1 MQERDCHFA
10 GVSPRHAK
18 APCSVVYSR
27 EIKTPLCLS
36 VGRETLAGCRD
47 NCIMTMVKR
56 KQLAREAIAGFQST
70 KQERR
75 KSCSALAVDSVKHV
89 HIKAKA
95 IDNSQLHWWKSQ
107 LDAEQFI
114 FNASPHQAKT
124 ADRAAA
130 RGRCSLQLRELGWH
144 NSLVETSHSST
155 SPWATSRSFLL
166 WGWSNTGTACSER
179 LRSFHWRYSKPHQ
192 PLDLGKLP

>member
-70 KQERR
+70 KQEQR

-95 IDNSQLHWWKSQ
+95 IDNNSQLHWWKSQ
-107 LDAEQFI
+107 LDAEQFL
-114 FNASPHQAKT
+114 FLTLALTRPRPLTELQP
-124 ADRAAA
+124 
-130 RGRCSLQLRELGWH
+130 GEGCSLQLRELGWH

-155 SPWATSRSFLL
+155 SP
-166 WGWSNTGTACSER
+166 
-179 LRSFHWRYSKPHQ
+179 
-192 PLDLGKLP
+192 

>member
-1 MQERDCHFA
+1 MPKHPALSCTAEKLKHLC
-10 GVSPRHAK
+10 
-18 APCSVVYSR
+18 VYQ
-27 EIKTPLCLS
+27 
-36 VGRETLAGCRD
+36 LADGCRD

-95 IDNSQLHWWKSQ
+95 IDNNSQLHWWKSQ
-107 LDAEQFI
+107 LDAEQFL
-114 FNASPHQAKT
+114 FLTLALTRPRPLTELQP
-124 ADRAAA
+124 
-130 RGRCSLQLRELGWH
+130 GEGCSLQLRELGWH

-155 SPWATSRSFLL
+155 SP
-166 WGWSNTGTACSER
+166 
-179 LRSFHWRYSKPHQ
+179 
-192 PLDLGKLP
+192 